1 MEYEFKS
8 LRELYDRITPA
19 LTSKRSELKRVG
31 FYHIKE
37 ADIWNYLTSNKWLHA
52 HHLTISE
59 MVSDIFDASNDDIN
73 NYMIKKTS
81 LDIREPN
88 FDD

>member
-1 MEYEFKS
+1 MECEFKS

-19 LTSKRSELKRVG
+19 LTSKRSELKKVG

-37 ADIWNYLTSNKWLHA
+37 ADIWNYLTSNKWMHA
-52 HHLTISE
+52 HELTISE
-59 MVSDIFDASNDDIN
+59 MVDDIFNTPNDDIN
-73 NYMIKKTS
+73 NYMMKKTS
-81 LDIREPN
+81 LDTREPH